1 MVKSAHRVIQV
12 FEFFAA
18 RQAPAGLME
27 VARALGSPPSST
39 SALLNSL
46 QKLGYLDYDRRRRT
60 FVPTLRAA
68 LLGIWVNDMFL
79 SDGTVL
85 RVMYELRDRTN
96 ETVVLGTQSGLHIQ
110 YIHVMHSLFRRSGPE
125 VATGR
130 LRPLLRSAVGQL
142 ILSPKDDQEIVALAR
157 RINAEEKDPAHRVPL
172 EQLLRNVQAC
182 RREGYGYSEG
192 ATTPGAGIIAV
203 LLPTPPHQPPMALG
217 IGAALP
223 KLREQKLTYLAA
235 LRHAVEVHGRHI
247 ESRFNAR
254 PAGARSADHH
264 PFPVSRARP

>member
-1 MVKSAHRVIQV
+1 MEASLVKSAHRVVQV

-18 RQAPAGLME
+18 RQTPAALME
-27 VARALGSPPSST
+27 VARALNSPPSST
-39 SALLNSL
+39 SALLNTL
-46 QKLGYLDYDRRRRT
+46 QKLGYLDYDRHRRT
-60 FVPTLRAA
+60 FVPTIRAA
-68 LLGIWVNDMFL
+68 LLGIWVNDMLL

-85 RVMYELRDRTN
+85 RVMYELRERTN
-96 ETVVLGTQSGLHIQ
+96 ETVVLGTQSGLHVQ

-142 ILSPKDDQEIVALAR
+142 ILSLKDDQEIQALAR
-157 RINAEEKDPAHRVPL
+157 RINAEERDPSQRVSL
-172 EQLLRNVQAC
+172 EQLLRSVETC

-203 LLPTPPHQPPMALG
+203 LLPSPPHQPPIALG

-223 KLREQKLTYLAA
+223 KLREQKLNYLAA

-247 ESRFNAR
+247 ESRFETR
-254 PAGARSADHH
+254 PFAARSSAL
-264 PFPVSRARP
+264 R